1 MLLSFKAV
9 FQKSFEKTFDA
20 GKQTAIS
27 ILYWCIS
34 TLVCNSLLGVR
45 CVSISISKP
54 CCEEDLYCQSRSFEW
69 WNLQCFFFILVYDSS
84 QSTVLYSEVVNQAN
98 LCFSENRPFE
108 CCRHC
113 QNMIWIWVFLSCSAQ
128 FRKPVEKTISV
139 GKRAAMQS
147 TKVGCISIFGCNWML
162 CFESLLPEPEFLKSF
177 EWLEDADFRVFF
189 GFWFVTQSSV
199 LLLRS
204 RYRSLFV
211 FRKHA
216 FLADKYHFFKGSA
229 SKWIDICFLLSLK
242 KPLRVRNSTV

>member
-9 FQKSFEKTFDA
+9 FQKSFEKTFVT

-113 QNMIWIWVFLSCSAQ
+113 QNMIWIWVFLSYSAQ

-147 TKVGCISIFGCNWML
+147 TIVGCISIFGCNSML

-177 EWLEDADFRVFF
+177 EWLEDADFRFF
-189 GFWFVTQSSV
+189 SAFGLWLNLQCCCSEVV
-199 LLLRS
+199 IEA
-204 RYRSLFV
+204 SLFSENMP
-211 FRKHA
+211 FW
-216 FLADKYHFFKGSA
+216 L
-229 SKWIDICFLLSLK
+229 INITSLK
-242 KPLRVRNSTV
+242 GLRPNELTFAFYCL